1 MWCSWR
7 VTCNGCWLTPDE
19 AEEKVAS
26 ASFWLAD
33 YPIFWASLYGAIYPL
48 TLPENWEVF
57 GTETA
62 ENMAST
68 FQAVLSDIQQTKAPE
83 D

>member
-1 MWCSWR
+1 MI
-7 VTCNGCWLTPDE
+7 CNGRWLTPNE
-19 AEEKVAS
+19 AEELVAS
-26 ASFWLAD
+26 ASFWLPD
-33 YPIFWASLYGAIYPL
+33 YPIFWASLYGALYPL
-48 TLPENWEVF
+48 TLPEKWDQL

-68 FQAVLSDIQQTKAPE
+68 FQAVLNDIMQTKAPE